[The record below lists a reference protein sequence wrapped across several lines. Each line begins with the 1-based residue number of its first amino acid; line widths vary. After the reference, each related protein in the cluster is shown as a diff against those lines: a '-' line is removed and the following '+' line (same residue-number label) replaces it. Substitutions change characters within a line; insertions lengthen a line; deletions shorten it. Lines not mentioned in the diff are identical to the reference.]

1 VGLQSQEEYRE
12 MIGDML
18 RVLDGE
24 TGALREAAET
34 RMREAARALRFEE
47 AARQRDV
54 LAGLEAISEEQGV
67 ERALGGSRDVIGIA
81 RDGRLGSAAVLK
93 VRKGTL
99 LARESHRFTDLED
112 EAEPQLLE
120 IFMTRYYLGA
130 NGRPP
135 DLPSEIL
142 LPTPFQGCDVFE
154 QVLTERAGR
163 RVRLKVPERGEKL
176 RLARLAAA
184 NARHLLE
191 ERVTAMEVA
200 PGRAD
205 GILYEVQDRLRLK
218 VVPRLIVCLDVSH
231 TQGSELVASAVAL
244 ENAEPKRSLYRH
256 MRIRGK
262 WGNDDYRSMAEA
274 AERYL
279 SRRLREDLPLPELLV
294 LDGGRGQL
302 SAVLPVLKELGAPEV
317 NLVAL
322 AKRNEELFLPG
333 RRDPLRLTR
342 RDPVLRL
349 LQRLR
354 NEAHRFAI
362 SYNRHLRIRRTVR
375 SGLEDIPGVGPARIR
390 ALLTRFG
397 SLKAV
402 SEATEEELATV
413 PGVSAILARRI
424 LSHLRS

>member
-1 VGLQSQEEYRE
+1 
-12 MIGDML
+12 
-18 RVLDGE
+18 
-24 TGALREAAET
+24 
-34 RMREAARALRFEE
+34 
-47 AARQRDV
+47 
-54 LAGLEAISEEQGV
+54 
-67 ERALGGSRDVIGIA
+67 
-81 RDGRLGSAAVLK
+81 
-93 VRKGTL
+93 
-99 LARESHRFTDLED
+99 
-112 EAEPQLLE
+112 
-120 IFMTRYYLGA
+120 
-130 NGRPP
+130 
-135 DLPSEIL
+135 
-142 LPTPFQGCDVFE
+142 
-154 QVLTERAGR
+154 
-163 RVRLKVPERGEKL
+163 
-176 RLARLAAA
+176 
-184 NARHLLE
+184 
-191 ERVTAMEVA
+191 
-200 PGRAD
+200 
-205 GILYEVQDRLRLK
+205 
-218 VVPRLIVCLDVSH
+218 
-231 TQGSELVASAVAL
+231 
-244 ENAEPKRSLYRH
+244 

-362 SYNRHLRIRRTVR
+362 SYNRRLRIRRTVR